1 MERHG
6 TRLSPSKRI
15 EMERIKSQL
24 DELSLRYIEN
34 LSSGPKYLLLS
45 EQELAGM
52 PHEFIKVCFKTHPH
66 LYPSQDNF

>member
-45 EQELAGM
+45 EQVLAGM
-52 PHEFIKVCFKTHPH
+52 PHEFIKVCFKTH
-66 LYPSQDNF
+66 LYPSRDNF